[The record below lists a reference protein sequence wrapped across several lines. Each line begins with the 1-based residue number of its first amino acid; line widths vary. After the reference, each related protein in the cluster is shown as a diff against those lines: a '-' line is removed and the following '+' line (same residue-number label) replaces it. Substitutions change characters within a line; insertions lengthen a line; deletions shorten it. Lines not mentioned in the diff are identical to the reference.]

1 MNRRQPEYCPGTR
14 RSGWTDRLAGTA
26 LVLAAGVLL
35 SAGCAQNEIGRYN
48 WWPTVVNNPLRPR
61 NPIVKSENYWVQR
74 EVEPA
79 EEFPGP
85 TPADLARPE
94 QDYILGAGDLA
105 DVTIFELLAPGAV
118 YVTRQRISQS
128 GRVTLPYLGSVQCAG
143 LTAQGLEEKLADL
156 LEPDYLIDP
165 QVTVFVME
173 YRNLE
178 VSILN
183 GVPRPG
189 RYPLMGQDMTLLE
202 LLAQAGGVLQMVED
216 YGFIIR
222 DYTPEEA
229 DLLRLEGPAVAPEEE
244 APAAVEEPAAAPP
257 AEEGAAPPAEGVPGP
272 AAAEEPPPAESPAVP
287 EESPPAAPESPPP
300 AAVEEPAAPE
310 ASAAPVPQTDA
321 DEAREALERMAEGEM
336 PEVKRVEE
344 AEAGAAAPAAAEAT
358 APAAVPAVEA
368 RAEEAL
374 AADRKDLNHWVWSDG
389 QWVEVKTEAPEGGEG
404 AVAEAAPAPEA
415 PEAVAAGEAAAPP
428 EAPAPVDQS
437 RLRLEA
443 KLRRLGVVQGSGQLK
458 RIVRFD
464 VQALQAGDPTQNL
477 VLRDGDII
485 TIPSP
490 PVGDFYMTG
499 YVLRPGVY
507 SLTGRKI
514 TLLQAV
520 AAAGGLTAIAVPWR
534 TEVVRRVTEGEEE
547 IIYVD
552 LSKVARGEVPDF
564 YVQPEDLIR
573 VGTDWGA
580 IHNAVLRNAFR
591 ATYGAG
597 AVYDMNF
604 ADFYPWSDVITPIF

>member
-1 MNRRQPEYCPGTR
+1 
-14 RSGWTDRLAGTA
+14 
-26 LVLAAGVLL
+26 LV

-48 WWPTVVNNPLRPR
+48 WWPTVVNNPLRVR

-74 EVEPA
+74 EVVPA

-85 TPADLARPE
+85 TPEDLKRPE
-94 QDYILGAGDLA
+94 QDYVLGSGDLV
-105 DVTIFELLAPGAV
+105 DVTIFELLTPGQA
-118 YVTRQRISQS
+118 YTTRQRISQS
-128 GRVTLPYLGSVQCAG
+128 GRVTLPYLGSIQCAE
-143 LTAQGLEEKLADL
+143 LTARGLEEKLADL
-156 LEPDYLIDP
+156 LEPDYLVDP

-178 VSILN
+178 ISILN

-189 RYPLMGQDMTLLE
+189 RYPLESQGMTLLE
-202 LLAQAGGVLQMVED
+202 LLAQAGGVLQLVED

-222 DYTPEEA
+222 DYTPDEA
-229 DLLRLEGPAVAPEEE
+229 DLLRLEGSPESPPEEAQE
-244 APAAVEEPAAAPP
+244 AEAAPAAPAA
-257 AEEGAAPPAEGVPGP
+257 EGAAPA
-272 AAAEEPPPAESPAVP
+272 
-287 EESPPAAPESPPP
+287 PAAP
-300 AAVEEPAAPE
+300 AAGEEPAPAPAATEAPPAPE
-310 ASAAPVPQTDA
+310 AADPAAPQTEA
-321 DEAREALERMAEGEM
+321 AEARDALERMAEGEM
-336 PEVKRVEE
+336 PEVKRIEEVEAGAGAPASAPE
-344 AEAGAAAPAAAEAT
+344 AEAPAEPPAPQA
-358 APAAVPAVEA
+358 EA

-374 AADRKDLNHWVWSDG
+374 ATDRKELSHWVWSDG
-389 QWVEVKTEAPEGGEG
+389 QWVEVKTEAAEGGEG
-404 AVAEAAPAPEA
+404 VVAEAAPASTAGEAGGPAPEA
-415 PEAVAAGEAAAPP
+415 PEAVAAGEAAAPA
-428 EAPAPVDQS
+428 EAPAPASTAGEAGGPVDQA

-477 VLRDGDII
+477 ILRDGDII

-580 IHNAVLRNAFR
+580 IHNAVIRNAFR

-597 AVYDMNF
+597 FVYDMNF
-604 ADFYPWSDVITPIF
+604 ADFYPWTGDIQPIF

>member
-1 MNRRQPEYCPGTR
+1 MRC
-14 RSGWTDRLAGTA
+14 SGWTERLAGSA
-26 LVLAAGVLL
+26 WVLAAGVLL
-35 SAGCAQNEIGRYN
+35 IAGCAQNEIGRYN
-48 WWPTVVNNPLRPR
+48 WWPTVVNNPLRVR

-85 TPADLARPE
+85 TPEDLARPE

-105 DVTIFELLAPGAV
+105 DVTIFELLMPGAA
-118 YVTRQRISQS
+118 YMTRQRISQS

-143 LTAQGLEEKLADL
+143 LTARGLEEKLADL

-189 RYPLMGQDMTLLE
+189 RYPLVGQDMTLLE
-202 LLAQAGGVLQMVED
+202 LLAQAGGVLQLVED
-216 YGFIIR
+216 YGFIVR

-244 APAAVEEPAAAPP
+244 APAAVEEPVAAPQ

-287 EESPPAAPESPPP
+287 EESPPAAPEAPPP

-321 DEAREALERMAEGEM
+321 DEARKALERMAEGEM

-344 AEAGAAAPAAAEAT
+344 AEAGAAAPAAAEAA

-374 AADRKDLNHWVWSDG
+374 AADRKDLSHWVWSDG

-404 AVAEAAPAPEA
+404 VVAEAAPAS
-415 PEAVAAGEAAAPP
+415 EAVAAGEAAAPP

-520 AAAGGLTAIAVPWR
+520 AAAGGLPAIAVPWR

-604 ADFYPWSDVITPIF
+604 ADFYPWTDVIQPIF